1 MIMRKILFI
10 VPDEGNKKPTALTE
24 TVVGYVLNED
34 SNNPIDWII
43 HKFDLNDY
51 RTFYTEEFY
60 KLLDRDIDMIVFGYI
75 PNFYESVI
83 PLKVMMEKNMIPV
96 TPIVIPRLRIGC
108 DMVIGFR
115 IFKDITTL
123 DYDMISFDTL
133 SEIYRKNND
142 IKD

>member
-1 MIMRKILFI
+1 MRKILFI

-24 TVVGYVLNED
+24 TVVSYVLNED
-34 SNNPIDWII
+34 PNNPIDWII

-75 PNFYESVI
+75 PDFYESVI
-83 PLKVMMEKNMIPV
+83 PLKIMMEKNMIPV
-96 TPIVIPRLRIGC
+96 TPIVIPRLRTGC

>member
-1 MIMRKILFI
+1 MRKILFI

-34 SNNPIDWII
+34 PNNPIIDWII
-43 HKFDLNDY
+43 HKFDLNDF

-75 PNFYESVI
+75 PDFYESVI
-83 PLKVMMEKNMIPV
+83 PLKVMMEKNMIPI
-96 TPIVIPRLRIGC
+96 TPIVIPRLRTGC

>member
-1 MIMRKILFI
+1 MRKILFI

-34 SNNPIDWII
+34 PNNPIDWII

-60 KLLDRDIDMIVFGYI
+60 KLLDRDIDMIIFGYI
-75 PNFYESVI
+75 PDFYESVI
-83 PLKVMMEKNMIPV
+83 PLKIMMEKNMIPI
-96 TPIVIPRLRIGC
+96 TPIVIPRLRTGC

>member
-1 MIMRKILFI
+1 MRKILFI

-34 SNNPIDWII
+34 PNNPIDWII

-60 KLLDRDIDMIVFGYI
+60 KLLDRDIDMIIFGFI
-75 PNFYESVI
+75 PDFYESVI
-83 PLKVMMEKNMIPV
+83 PLKIMMEKNMIPV
-96 TPIVIPRLRIGC
+96 TPIVIPRLRTGC

>member
-1 MIMRKILFI
+1 MRKILFI

-34 SNNPIDWII
+34 PNNPIDWII

-83 PLKVMMEKNMIPV
+83 PLKIMMEKNMIPV
-96 TPIVIPRLRIGC
+96 TPIVIPRLRTGC

>member
-1 MIMRKILFI
+1 MRKILFI
-10 VPDEGNKKPTALTE
+10 VPDEGNKKPTVLTE
-24 TVVGYVLNED
+24 TVVSYVLNED
-34 SNNPIDWII
+34 PNNPIDWII

-75 PNFYESVI
+75 PDFYESVI
-83 PLKVMMEKNMIPV
+83 PLKIMMEKNMIPV
-96 TPIVIPRLRIGC
+96 TPIVVPRLRTGC

>member
-1 MIMRKILFI
+1 MRKILFI

-34 SNNPIDWII
+34 PNNPIDWII

-75 PNFYESVI
+75 PDFYESVI
-83 PLKVMMEKNMIPV
+83 PLKIMMEKNMIPV
-96 TPIVIPRLRIGC
+96 TPIVIPRLRTGC

>member
-1 MIMRKILFI
+1 
-10 VPDEGNKKPTALTE
+10 
-24 TVVGYVLNED
+24 
-34 SNNPIDWII
+34 
-43 HKFDLNDY
+43 
-51 RTFYTEEFY
+51 
-60 KLLDRDIDMIVFGYI
+60 
-75 PNFYESVI
+75 
-83 PLKVMMEKNMIPV
+83 MIPV
-96 TPIVIPRLRIGC
+96 APIVVPRLRTGC

>member
-1 MIMRKILFI
+1 MRKILFI

-34 SNNPIDWII
+34 PNNPIDWII

-60 KLLDRDIDMIVFGYI
+60 KLLDRDIDMIIFGFI
-75 PNFYESVI
+75 PDFYDSVI
-83 PLKVMMEKNMIPV
+83 PLKIMMEKNMIPV
-96 TPIVIPRLRIGC
+96 TPIVIPRLRTGC

>member
-75 PNFYESVI
+75 PDFYESVI
-83 PLKVMMEKNMIPV
+83 PLKVMMEKNMIPI

-123 DYDMISFDTL
+123 DYDIISFDTL

>member
-1 MIMRKILFI
+1 MRKILFI

-24 TVVGYVLNED
+24 TVVNYVLNDD

-75 PNFYESVI
+75 PDFYESVI
-83 PLKVMMEKNMIPV
+83 PLKIMMEKNMIPV
-96 TPIVIPRLRIGC
+96 TPIVIPRLRTGC

>member
-75 PNFYESVI
+75 PDFYESVI
-83 PLKVMMEKNMIPV
+83 PLKIMMEKNMIPV
-96 TPIVIPRLRIGC
+96 TPIVIPRLRTGC

>member
-1 MIMRKILFI
+1 MRKILFI

-34 SNNPIDWII
+34 PNNPIDWII

-75 PNFYESVI
+75 PDFYESVI

-96 TPIVIPRLRIGC
+96 TPIVIPRLRTGC

>member
-1 MIMRKILFI
+1 MRKILFI

-34 SNNPIDWII
+34 PNNPIDWII
-43 HKFDLNDY
+43 HRFDLNDY

-75 PNFYESVI
+75 PDFYESVI
-83 PLKVMMEKNMIPV
+83 PLKIMMEKNMIPV
-96 TPIVIPRLRIGC
+96 TPIVIPRLRTGC

>member
-1 MIMRKILFI
+1 MRKILFI

-24 TVVGYVLNED
+24 TVVSYVLNED

-75 PNFYESVI
+75 PDFYESVI
-83 PLKVMMEKNMIPV
+83 PLKIMMEKNMIPV
-96 TPIVIPRLRIGC
+96 TPIVIPRLRTGC

>member
-1 MIMRKILFI
+1 MRKILFI

-24 TVVGYVLNED
+24 TVVGYTLNED
-34 SNNPIDWII
+34 PNNPIDWII

-83 PLKVMMEKNMIPV
+83 PLKIMMEKNMIPV
-96 TPIVIPRLRIGC
+96 TPIVIPRLRTGC

>member
-1 MIMRKILFI
+1 MRKILFI

-24 TVVGYVLNED
+24 TVVSYVLNED

-75 PNFYESVI
+75 PDFYESVI
-83 PLKVMMEKNMIPV
+83 PLKIMMEKNMIPV
-96 TPIVIPRLRIGC
+96 TPIVIPRLRTGC

-133 SEIYRKNND
+133 SEIYRKNNN

>member
-1 MIMRKILFI
+1 MRKILFI

-24 TVVGYVLNED
+24 TVVSYVLNED
-34 SNNPIDWII
+34 PNNPIDWII

-75 PNFYESVI
+75 PDFYESVI
-83 PLKVMMEKNMIPV
+83 PLKIMMEKNMIPV
-96 TPIVIPRLRIGC
+96 TPIVVPRLRTGC

>member
-34 SNNPIDWII
+34 PNNPIDWII

-83 PLKVMMEKNMIPV
+83 PLKIMMEKNMIPV
-96 TPIVIPRLRIGC
+96 TPIVIPRLRTGC

>member
-1 MIMRKILFI
+1 MRKILFI
-10 VPDEGNKKPTALTE
+10 VPDEDNKKPTALTE

-34 SNNPIDWII
+34 PNNPIDWII

-60 KLLDRDIDMIVFGYI
+60 KLLDRDIDMIIFGYI
-75 PNFYESVI
+75 PDFYESVI
-83 PLKVMMEKNMIPV
+83 PLKIMMEKNMIPI
-96 TPIVIPRLRIGC
+96 TPIVIPRLRTGC

>member
-1 MIMRKILFI
+1 MRKILFI

-75 PNFYESVI
+75 PDFYESVI
-83 PLKVMMEKNMIPV
+83 PLKIMMEKNMIPV
-96 TPIVIPRLRIGC
+96 TPIVIPRLRTGY

-123 DYDMISFDTL
+123 DYDIISFDTL

>member
-34 SNNPIDWII
+34 PNNPIDWII

-75 PNFYESVI
+75 PDFYESVI
-83 PLKVMMEKNMIPV
+83 PLKIMMEKNMIPV
-96 TPIVIPRLRIGC
+96 TPIVIPRLRTGC

>member
-1 MIMRKILFI
+1 MRKILFI

-34 SNNPIDWII
+34 PNNPIDWII

-75 PNFYESVI
+75 PDFYESVI
-83 PLKVMMEKNMIPV
+83 PLKIMIEKNMIPV
-96 TPIVIPRLRIGC
+96 TPIVIPRLRTGC

>member
-10 VPDEGNKKPTALTE
+10 VPDEDNKKPTALTE

-34 SNNPIDWII
+34 PNNPIDWII

-60 KLLDRDIDMIVFGYI
+60 KLLDRDIDMIIFGYI
-75 PNFYESVI
+75 PDFYESVI
-83 PLKVMMEKNMIPV
+83 PLKIMMEKNMIPI
-96 TPIVIPRLRIGC
+96 TPIVIPRLRTGC

>member
-1 MIMRKILFI
+1 MRKILFI

-24 TVVGYVLNED
+24 TVVGYVLNEEP
-34 SNNPIDWII
+34 NNPIDWII

-60 KLLDRDIDMIVFGYI
+60 KLLDRDIDMIIFGFI
-75 PNFYESVI
+75 PDFYDSVI
-83 PLKVMMEKNMIPV
+83 PLKIMMEKNMIPV
-96 TPIVIPRLRIGC
+96 TPIVIPRLRTGC

>member
-34 SNNPIDWII
+34 PNNPIDWII

-60 KLLDRDIDMIVFGYI
+60 KLLNRDIDMIVFGYI
-75 PNFYESVI
+75 PDFYESVI
-83 PLKVMMEKNMIPV
+83 PLKIMMEKNMIPV
-96 TPIVIPRLRIGC
+96 TPIVIPRLRTGC

-123 DYDMISFDTL
+123 DYDTISFDAL

>member
-1 MIMRKILFI
+1 MRKILFI
-10 VPDEGNKKPTALTE
+10 VPDEGNKKPNALTE

-34 SNNPIDWII
+34 PNNPIDWII

-75 PNFYESVI
+75 PDFYESVI
-83 PLKVMMEKNMIPV
+83 PLKIMIEKNMIPV
-96 TPIVIPRLRIGC
+96 TPIVIPRLRTGC

>member
-1 MIMRKILFI
+1 MRKILFI
-10 VPDEGNKKPTALTE
+10 VPDEDNKKPTALTE

-60 KLLDRDIDMIVFGYI
+60 KLLDRDIDMIIFGYI
-75 PNFYESVI
+75 PDFYESVI
-83 PLKVMMEKNMIPV
+83 PLKIMMEKNMIPI
-96 TPIVIPRLRIGC
+96 TPIVIPRLRTGC

>member
-1 MIMRKILFI
+1 MRKILFI
-10 VPDEGNKKPTALTE
+10 VPDEDNKKPTALTE

-34 SNNPIDWII
+34 PNNPIDWII

-60 KLLDRDIDMIVFGYI
+60 KLLDRDIDMIIFGYI
-75 PNFYESVI
+75 PDFYESVI
-83 PLKVMMEKNMIPV
+83 PLKIMMEKNMIPV
-96 TPIVIPRLRIGC
+96 TPIVIPRLRTGY

-123 DYDMISFDTL
+123 DYDIISFDTL